1 MPRNQKEGII
11 YGIIICGIMVYFMGL
26 MNISIH
32 MNGLTRET
40 LWIAT
45 KSFPVIF
52 VIAMVLEN
60 LFVGKVARL
69 FVAKLIPQ
77 TDSPN
82 ARILF
87 MSFFIV
93 TGMSLCMSLVG
104 GILSSG
110 LNSSVLTAFPET
122 WPRNF
127 CVAMFWQLLVAGPL
141 ARKALQLMRKLQGEI
156 VETV

>member
-11 YGIIICGIMVYFMGL
+11 YGIVICGIMVYFMGL

-32 MNGLTRET
+32 MNGLTGET

-52 VIAMVLEN
+52 VIAMLLEN
-60 LFVGKVARL
+60 LVVGKGARII
-69 FVAKLIPQ
+69 VSKLIPQ
-77 TDSPN
+77 TDSQN

-87 MSFFIV
+87 MTFFMV
-93 TGMSLCMSLVG
+93 TGMSMCMSLVG
-104 GILSSG
+104 AMFSSG
-110 LNSSVLTAFPET
+110 LNRSVLTAFPEA

-127 CVAMFWQLLVAGPL
+127 CVAIFWQLLVAGPL
-141 ARKALQLMRKLQGEI
+141 ARKALKLMRKLLAE
-156 VETV
+156 VA